1 MRTGGGRFLLDLPS
15 QRGLSQV
22 EVRIRRDFVEIWHED
37 RCGGVFERVRLRR
50 WLRRPIGRLTVDE
63 VTLLALRENRVGLL
77 LHRDGA
83 WALGGEVVSWLRA
96 RV

>member
-1 MRTGGGRFLLDLPS
+1 MRTTGGRFLIDLPS
-15 QRGLSQV
+15 PRGPAQV
-22 EVRIRRDFVEIWHED
+22 EVRIRRDFVEIWHQD
-37 RCGGVFERVRLRR
+37 RCGGVFDRVRLRR

-77 LHRDGA
+77 LHRGGA
-83 WALGGEVVSWLRA
+83 WALGVEVVAWLRA